1 MERTLEQ
8 LAQQVGW
15 GGLVQC
21 TVSPASALCMQ
32 RVVAVGR
39 PGHARPTV
47 LEAAQEWAGLVH
59 QVLLQLDMVYL
70 IQDQEVGVVG
80 LQMVHK
86 RMEPMGRAAAASSCS
101 RGLPALPACLAL
113 ISTHC
118 HSAPCAP
125 P

>member
-1 MERTLEQ
+1 MVQTLEQ

-21 TVSPASALCMQ
+21 TVSQASVLCMQ
-32 RVVAVGR
+32 LVVAVGR
-39 PGHARPTV
+39 PVRARPTV

-86 RMEPMGRAAAASSCS
+86 RMEPMGQAALVLSCS

-113 ISTHC
+113 TSTPSH
-118 HSAPCAP
+118 AWRAQL
-125 P
+125 